1 MMKINRIA
9 MIIFLIAALPG
20 MMKPA
25 EARNI
30 RRFAVIV
37 GANNGGPDRV
47 LLRYAV
53 SDADTMMNVLK
64 SIGGVA
70 DNDGLLLINPDRR
83 NFISAL
89 GKIKSEISGSKLKN
103 ERIEFIFYYS
113 GHSDDEAILL
123 GREKI
128 FYKELKD
135 GIRGI
140 PADVRIA
147 ILDSCSSGAFTRIKG
162 GTFRPP
168 FILDSSFNMKGDAF
182 MTSSSSNEASQESDS
197 IKGSFFTYYLV
208 SGLRGAADMI
218 QDGRITLNEAYQYA
232 YNETL
237 ARTEKTLG
245 GTQHPNYDIQM
256 TGTGDVVI
264 TDIKLKTSG
273 LILEKKIAGKVYIRN
288 SDNILIAELQ
298 KPYGREMEVALPEGK
313 YNLLNQLDN
322 GILESEIR
330 VSPGERYLLAQ
341 NDMIKTE
348 TEETVTRGGSRPE
361 KLPNKKQGKKVVFEH
376 GGIEHGGYIAFVNQ
390 TSKINGKWADLVGG
404 KGAWIINHS
413 YAVGAGGYGLTYP
426 RDREKITGKQY
437 DGDDTHLGL
446 GFGGLFFENYLWPDS
461 IFTLSTGIMIG
472 AGGVGFYNSADSE
485 DEDYKSTNS
494 NTAEPFFIAIPE
506 INLYLNVTEYVRIG
520 AGLSYRI
527 VNGINQ
533 DGFSDKDFNGL
544 SFSLVIAAGFF

>member
-1 MMKINRIA
+1 MFKLYRIVIILLLTA
-9 MIIFLIAALPG
+9 AFPCMI
-20 MMKPA
+20 KPA
-25 EARNI
+25 DAKNI
-30 RRFAVIV
+30 RRFAVVI

-70 DNDGLLLINPDRR
+70 DNDGLLLVDPDRR
-83 NFISAL
+83 VFISAL
-89 GKIKSEISGSKLKN
+89 SKIKNEIRESKQNN

-123 GREKI
+123 GKEKI

-147 ILDSCSSGAFTRIKG
+147 ILDSCSSGAFTRVKG
-162 GTFRPP
+162 GKFKPP

-208 SGLRGAADMI
+208 TGLRGAADMI

-237 ARTEKTLG
+237 ARTEKTIG

-264 TDIKLKTSG
+264 TNFKVKTSG
-273 LILEKKIAGKVYIRN
+273 LILEKNIAGKVYIRN
-288 SDNILIAELQ
+288 SDNVLIAELQ

-313 YNLLNQLDN
+313 YNLLNQLDDN
-322 GILESEIR
+322 ILETKIK

-341 NDMIKTE
+341 NDMTKTGI
-348 TEETVTRGGSRPE
+348 EETVLRGDQKSVPKNE
-361 KLPNKKQGKKVVFEH
+361 KKVIFDPLKTDYGFYFAVMTE
-376 GGIEHGGYIAFVNQ
+376 
-390 TSKINGKWADLVGG
+390 TSKINGNWTNLVGG
-404 KGAWIINHS
+404 KGALLIGHS
-413 YAVGAGGYGLTYP
+413 FALGGFGYGFTYP
-426 RDREKITGKQY
+426 TDREKITGEPYNGVYKRM
-437 DGDDTHLGL
+437 GL
-446 GFGGLFFENYLWPDS
+446 GFGGILCEYLWS
-461 IFTLSTGIMIG
+461 ENIFTLSTGIML
-472 AGGVGFYNSADSE
+472 GVGGIGFYDPNSTSNDNNDGAKSSE
-485 DEDYKSTNS
+485 RNES
-494 NTAEPFFIAIPE
+494 FVIAIPE
-506 INLYLNVTEYVRIG
+506 VTLYVNVTEYLKIG
-520 AGLSYRI
+520 AGVSYRL
-527 VNGINQ
+527 VNGIDQ
-533 DGFSDKDFNGL
+533 KDFTDSDLAGFSYTL
-544 SFSLVIAAGFF
+544 TVAAGLF